1 MGRISDALKAKIKET
16 ARNKICNATAQCPK
30 SPNGKHQYVG
40 HTDEHYGKTHHTHYC
55 KWCGKIH

>member
-16 ARNKICNATAQCPK
+16 ARNKIYNATAQCPK

-55 KWCGKIH
+55 